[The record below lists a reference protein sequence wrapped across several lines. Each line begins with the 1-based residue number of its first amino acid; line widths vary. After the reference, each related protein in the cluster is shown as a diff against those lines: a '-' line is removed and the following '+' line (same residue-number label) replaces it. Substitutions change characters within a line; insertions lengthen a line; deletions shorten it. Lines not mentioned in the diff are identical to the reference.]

1 MYGGDCDAAIAK
13 AAAAVT
19 HVQSQSQEVGSGD
32 GRAGLVVFRS
42 VISRNG
48 LLVAGGRAVDTSP
61 IFVLRMRFYV
71 HRGSGQAR
79 VYPRPWLSLS
89 SRAKAFALKGRQR
102 RFVGG
107 SAFRT
112 SLRGAPLLVGEQ
124 QTWYQQILPEVQNLV
139 PHDYI
144 KSCTVYTVVQQYA
157 LVDYCCFHLASPLLS
172 LLVNSKSGINRF
184 CKKYRI
190 WCHMT
195 T

>member
-32 GRAGLVVFRS
+32 GSAGLVVFWF

-48 LLVAGGRAVDTSP
+48 LLVAGGRAVETSP
-61 IFVLRMRFYV
+61 IFVFCMRFYV

-79 VYPRPWLSLS
+79 VYPRRWLSLS
-89 SRAKAFALKGRQR
+89 SRVKAFTLKGRYR
-102 RFVGG
+102 RYVGD
-107 SAFRT
+107 SAFHT

-124 QTWYQQILPEVQNLV
+124 PKWYQQILQEVQNLV

-144 KSCTVYTVVQQYA
+144 KWCTV
-157 LVDYCCFHLASPLLS
+157 
-172 LLVNSKSGINRF
+172 
-184 CKKYRI
+184 
-190 WCHMT
+190 
-195 T
+195 